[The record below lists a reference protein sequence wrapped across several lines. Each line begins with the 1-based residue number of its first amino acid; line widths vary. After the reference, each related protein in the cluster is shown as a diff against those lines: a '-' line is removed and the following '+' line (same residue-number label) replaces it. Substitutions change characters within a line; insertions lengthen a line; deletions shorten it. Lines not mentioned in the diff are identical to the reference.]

1 MFLLTFAKATWTRGA
16 RKHVTV
22 ECKWWKGRYYNPN
35 RLFFMG
41 CYKSIAD
48 VWIQGKM
55 VKLWLKNGVWERFLV
70 LVCGFFLFCFYGRGL
85 FGFEDEG
92 ESSTG
97 KGWSL
102 KKQEQKTLM
111 DLNVVWRN
119 TKAWDPEKSWRGN
132 FCSWRK
138 CVSYILKLTGRDK
151 ERSRVGWLVRRKK
164 WWNSSLVASIN
175 YRRKKIIWLMM
186 SLFISDL
193 RAKKEGREEVK
204 Y

>member
-1 MFLLTFAKATWTRGA
+1 MLLWSVNGEKEDIIIRIGYSSWAATNLLQMFESKER
-16 RKHVTV
+16 
-22 ECKWWKGRYYNPN
+22 WWNCG
-35 RLFFMG
+35 
-41 CYKSIAD
+41 
-48 VWIQGKM
+48 WKM
-55 VKLWLKNGVWERFLV
+55 VCGKGFWFWCV
-70 LVCGFFLFCFYGRGL
+70 GFFFCFYGRGL